1 MQEPAKIN
9 EFLEYIQRLNHA
21 LDSVG
26 YGGRF
31 IPATLHPRFGVIIGP
46 NAKMVTKHLH
56 SSGKI
61 QKYYE
66 FKGRKSRGRAYAVE
80 FYD

>member
-31 IPATLHPRFGVIIGP
+31 IPATLSPRFGVIIGP

-61 QKYYE
+61 NKYYE
-66 FKGRKSRGRAYAVE
+66 
-80 FYD
+80 

>member
-1 MQEPAKIN
+1 MQN
-9 EFLEYIQRLNHA
+9 EKVEKFLEYIGRLNKA

-31 IPATLHPRFGVIIGP
+31 IPATFDPKFGVIIGT
-46 NAKMVTKHLH
+46 NAKMVVEHLH

-61 QKYYE
+61 NKYYE
-66 FKGRKSRGRAYAVE
+66 FKGRKTRRRAYAVE